1 MHIHVIYSERDLN
14 SGLQYGMYYKCV
26 FKTLT
31 LACRTGVNFF
41 CVFQSNRGK
50 REASAKC
57 ESRAQGEE
65 RKKINVY
72 IPSRLIC
79 ALCLR
84 STCRWS
90 PVKRNK
96 LHRFCTSPKVKPTL
110 KTITNHKEPWYRLDF
125 RRFFVLG
132 LRSSLRR
139 DSIGEERGLIFP
151 NSGW

>member
-14 SGLQYGMYYKCV
+14 PGVQNGMYYKCV

-31 LACRTGVNFF
+31 LACRTGIIFF
-41 CVFQSNRGK
+41 ACFSRT
-50 REASAKC
+50 EASV
-57 ESRAQGEE
+57 SRARSASHAQGEE
-65 RKKINVY
+65 RKKFNVY
-72 IPSRLIC
+72 LPSHLIC
-79 ALCLR
+79 ALCLP
-84 STCRWS
+84 STCLSS
-90 PVKRNK
+90 PVKCNK
-96 LHRFCTSPKVKPTL
+96 LHLFCTSPKVKPTL
-110 KTITNHKEPWYRLDF
+110 KPITNHKEPWYRLDF